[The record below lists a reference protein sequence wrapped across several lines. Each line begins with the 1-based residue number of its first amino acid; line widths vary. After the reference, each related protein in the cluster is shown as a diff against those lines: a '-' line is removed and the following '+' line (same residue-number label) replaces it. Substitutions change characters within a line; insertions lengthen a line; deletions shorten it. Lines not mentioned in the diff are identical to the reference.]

1 MYLVSAFNKEVLL
14 YLSNLGQLLH
24 FTFTMRQ
31 TGSPVSIK
39 NILFGY
45 GMAHWLLVFFYNP
58 FKISYYILSL
68 LEIQI
73 FYFYYLEPFIICF
86 IKVSLL
92 TDFCLK
98 NAVLSVP
105 LFLEYI
111 YVCVCEY
118 LAFRY
123 TDISVHIE
131 YKYRYNKLHLND
143 SVWIHPA
150 FRFFELHLPKWML

>member
-98 NAVLSVP
+98 TTVLSVP

-123 TDISVHIE
+123 TDIPHIE
-131 YKYRYNKLHLND
+131 FKYRYNKLLLND
-143 SVWIHPA
+143 SVLIHPA
-150 FRFFELHLPKWML
+150 FWFFELHFPKWML